1 MLTVITGPMFSGK
14 TERLISLCTAH
25 YFAGNKILAFKP
37 ANDNRYNE
45 SFITSHNQ
53 IKWLATSIEP
63 HKPNKILELFKGA
76 YFHEDEQMV
85 DVVAIDE
92 AQFFEPEELIRCVEL
107 ILYVYGQSIIISGL
121 SQDSDG
127 KPFGAMPHLL
137 AIADDIVHLKSVCA
151 KNKTIGTA
159 TRTHRKDKSNKN
171 QVAVGGAEMYE
182 PRSFEAWL
190 GPKQRRFK

>member
-25 YFAGNKILAFKP
+25 YFANNKVLAFKP
-37 ANDNRYNE
+37 SNDNRYTEN
-45 SFITSHNQ
+45 FITSHNQ
-53 IKWLATSIEP
+53 IKWLATPIEP
-63 HKPNKILELFKGA
+63 SGPEKILEIFKEA
-76 YFHEDEQMV
+76 YFHADEQKV

-92 AQFFEPEELIRCVEL
+92 AQFFEPEELIKCVEK
-107 ILYVYGQSIIISGL
+107 ILYIFGQSIIVSGL

-151 KNKTIGTA
+151 KDKTIGTA
-159 TRTHRKDKSNKN
+159 TRTHRKDRTNKN
-171 QVAVGGAEMYE
+171 QVAVGGAELYE
-182 PRSFEAWL
+182 PRSFKAWL